1 MGIVV
6 MAEQMVL
13 SALHVG
19 PKDLMV
25 MRSLLNLAGGRDG
38 GESWSITDQPG
49 GDITL
54 IDVDAETG
62 ENAWKDLTHRGTV
75 AIAMSRSKDF
85 PATYLLNKPLRSRAF
100 LKLLASAA
108 SGEMP
113 TDTLS
118 GQPDES
124 MPSANDS
131 IWQTF
136 EVGEQQGHFT
146 LAEHLRRQSWKKP
159 VVITY
164 PGWPL
169 LLIDPGSGAWFFE
182 GSISDLAPPMFAQPM
197 PSSAGVMI
205 SNADLVDR
213 IQDTRQRPLSEL
225 KWFAGLAQARG
236 QLHPDLVGEVQF
248 MLTQVP
254 TEAMRNEQLHTLA
267 KLLIRGP
274 ITLTEL
280 AEKSNQSPENIMAFL
295 NASYTSGKL
304 LINRQVQAASF

>member
-1 MGIVV
+1 

-25 MRSLLNLAGGRDG
+25 MRSLLNLAGGRDSKQ
-38 GESWSITDQPG
+38 SWSITDQPG

-54 IDVDAETG
+54 IDVDAEPG
-62 ENAWKDLTHRGTV
+62 EDAWKDLTHRGNV
-75 AIAMSRSKDF
+75 AIAMARRKDF
-85 PATYLLNKPLRSRAF
+85 PATYLLVKPLRSRAF
-100 LKLLASAA
+100 LKLLEAAA

-113 TDTLS
+113 TDTLA
-118 GQPDES
+118 GPAEDQLAES
-124 MPSANDS
+124 VNDS
-131 IWQTF
+131 IWQTIDL
-136 EVGEQQGHFT
+136 GEQVGHFT

-169 LLIDPGSGAWFFE
+169 ILIDPGSGAWFYD
-182 GSISDLAPPMFAQPM
+182 GSISDLAPAMFSQPM
-197 PSSAGVMI
+197 PTSAGVPV
-205 SNADLVDR
+205 SHADLVDR
-213 IQDTRQRPLSEL
+213 IDGHRQRPLSEL

-236 QLHPDLVGEVQF
+236 QLHPDLLGDLQF

-254 TEAMRNEQLHTLA
+254 GEATRNDSLHALA

-274 ITLTEL
+274 ITLEEL
-280 AEKSNQSPENIMAFL
+280 ASRSGQPPENIMAFL

-304 LINRQVQAASF
+304 LLNRVAQNAASF

>member
-1 MGIVV
+1 
-6 MAEQMVL
+6 
-13 SALHVG
+13 
-19 PKDLMV
+19 
-25 MRSLLNLAGGRDG
+25 MRSLLNLAGGREG
-38 GESWSITDQPG
+38 SESWSITEEAG

-54 IDVDAETG
+54 IDVDHEEG
-62 ENAWKDLTHRGTV
+62 ENVWKDLTHRGLV
-75 AIAMSRSKDF
+75 SIAMSRNKDF
-85 PATYLLNKPLRSRAF
+85 PATYLLGKPLRSRDF
-100 LKLLASAA
+100 LKLLKAAA

-118 GQPDES
+118 GQTLTGEEEAES
-124 MPSANDS
+124 SANDS
-131 IWQTF
+131 IWRTID
-136 EVGEQQGHFT
+136 VGEQEGHFT

-169 LLIDPGSGAWFFE
+169 LMIDPGSGAWFYD
-182 GSISDLAPPMFAQPM
+182 GSISDLAPPMFTQPM
-197 PSSAGVMI
+197 PTSAGVPI

-213 IQDTRQRPLSEL
+213 VQGHRQRPLSEL

-236 QLHPDLVGEVQF
+236 RLHPDLLGEVQF

-254 TEAMRNEQLHTLA
+254 AEAMRNEQLHGLA

-274 ITLTEL
+274 VTLDDL
-280 AEKSNQSPENIMAFL
+280 AERSDQPPENIMAFL

-304 LINRQVQAASF
+304 LVNRTAQVVSF